1 MKKEKNVYV
10 IVRKGNDWIVGV
22 CDSEYKTFK
31 PLKKVKRLKDVKDV
45 TKCVPL
51 KKYFDDDQV
60 EEIMK
65 SLGVKSFYV
74 MDKPM
79 YLPNDDVEE
88 EWWSDINKDCKKC
101 NKDCKQ
107 SSKVKVVKCER

>member
-10 IVRKGNDWIVGV
+10 IVRKGNDWLVGV

-31 PLKKVKRLKDVKDV
+31 SQKKVKRLKDVNKY
-45 TKCVPL
+45 TSL
-51 KKYFDDDQV
+51 KKYLDNDEQV

-65 SLGVKSFYV
+65 ALGVKSFYI
-74 MDKPM
+74 MNKSM